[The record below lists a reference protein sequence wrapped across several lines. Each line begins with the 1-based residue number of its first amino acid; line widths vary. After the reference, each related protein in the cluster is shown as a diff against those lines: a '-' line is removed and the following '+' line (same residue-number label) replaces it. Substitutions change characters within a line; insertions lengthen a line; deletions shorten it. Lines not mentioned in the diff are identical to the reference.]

1 MASRVKHSSI
11 PESTSIRPFV
21 CFSAKGTQHDI
32 LHLLQKIISHFTE
45 IIGRSSPGL
54 SAMRPVTTRPV
65 GCLFFDLKL
74 DVLTNRM
81 RTAEAILQ
89 LVVSFAL
96 LQNDTSG
103 LSIGT
108 APRST
113 LIELPCVSNVC
124 IMTNDP
130 AVKVI

>member
-1 MASRVKHSSI
+1 
-11 PESTSIRPFV
+11 
-21 CFSAKGTQHDI
+21 
-32 LHLLQKIISHFTE
+32 
-45 IIGRSSPGL
+45 
-54 SAMRPVTTRPV
+54 MRPVTMRPV

-74 DVLTNRM
+74 DVLPNRM

-113 LIELPCVSNVC
+113 LIELPCNSNVC

-130 AVKVI
+130 AVEVI

>member
-1 MASRVKHSSI
+1 
-11 PESTSIRPFV
+11 
-21 CFSAKGTQHDI
+21 
-32 LHLLQKIISHFTE
+32 
-45 IIGRSSPGL
+45 
-54 SAMRPVTTRPV
+54 MRPVTTRPV

-108 APRST
+108 APRT

-130 AVKVI
+130 AVEVI